1 MTHRVII
8 AGTGMYVPERV
19 VPNSYFAELY
29 KNPSIEQFLVE
40 KRNIRQRHFMAPEQA
55 TSDLIVPA
63 VEEAMR
69 SAGVSAADVDLLIVA
84 TDTPDYISPSTASVV
99 QHRMGFRNAGCF
111 DVNSACAGFV
121 TALDMG
127 AKYMQADD
135 HYRTVVVVGAYGMT
149 KHLNWEDYKITSL
162 FADGAGAVVLRRAVP
177 GQPGGIL
184 ASKLH
189 TEGQYHDYMGIYAGG
204 THMPVTMEAIDRK
217 DHQLRFAKKIPL
229 ETNSEGW
236 PRLIQILL
244 DRVNRRKED
253 VKHFFLTQINIGTI
267 EAAMDNLNLPR
278 ERSWNVMDRYG
289 YTGSACIPMALA
301 DAVHRKALRKGDL
314 LVLVGSGGG
323 VAMASVALEWAYD
336 T

>member
-40 KRNIRQRHFMAPEQA
+40 KRNIRQRHFMAPTQT

-63 VEEAMR
+63 VEEALKNGKVT
-69 SAGVSAADVDLLIVA
+69 ADDVDLLIVA

-99 QHRMGFRNAGCF
+99 QHRMGFKNAGCF
-111 DVNSACAGFV
+111 DVNTACAGFV

-127 AKYMQADD
+127 SKYMQADER
-135 HYRTVVVVGAYGMT
+135 YRTVVVVGAYGMS
-149 KHLNWEDYKITSL
+149 KHLNWDDYKITSL
-162 FADGAGAVVLRRAVP
+162 FADGAGAVVLKRAAP
-177 GQPGGIL
+177 GEKGGIL

-204 THMPVTMEAIDRK
+204 TFMPITHEVIDRK

-236 PRLIQILL
+236 PRLINALL
-244 DRVNRRKED
+244 DRANRKKED
-253 VKHFFLTQINIGTI
+253 VSQFFLTQINIGTI
-267 EAAMDNLNLPR
+267 EATMDNMDLPR
-278 ERSWNVMDRYG
+278 EKSWNIMDRYG

-301 DAVHRKALRKGDL
+301 DAVSKKALKKGDL